1 MDAWKHEIRP
11 VTRADLPDSLS
22 VIRSSFNT
30 VALEMNL
37 TPENCP
43 GHTAFTTMEKLLDL
57 YGKAA
62 CFGLY
67 VDGTQ
72 IGFVAAEK
80 TGTGETFYLDKL
92 AVLPGQRHKGYGAQ
106 LVKCVLDYAGKQGG
120 KKVSLGMIDSLTVLK
135 EWYKS
140 LGFEEKG
147 TKKFEH
153 LPFLV
158 CFMDLALSAQKVK

>member
-1 MDAWKHEIRP
+1 MDAWIHEIRP
-11 VTRADLPDSLS
+11 ITKADLTSSLS

-30 VALEMNL
+30 VALEINL

-57 YGKAA
+57 YGKAT

-67 VDGTQ
+67 VDSTQ
-72 IGFVAAEK
+72 VGFVAAEK
-80 TGTGETFYLDKL
+80 VGDGETYYLDKL
-92 AVLPGQRHKGYGAQ
+92 AVLPVQRHKGFGAH
-106 LVKCVLDYAGKQGG
+106 LVMCVLDYVGRQGG
-120 KKVSLGMIDSLTVLK
+120 KRVSLGMIDSHVVLK

-158 CFMDLALSAQKVK
+158 CFMDLDLTAQKVK

>member
-1 MDAWKHEIRP
+1 
-11 VTRADLPDSLS
+11 
-22 VIRSSFNT
+22 
-30 VALEMNL
+30 MNL
-37 TPENCP
+37 TPGNCP

-57 YGKAA
+57 YEKAA

-67 VDGTQ
+67 VDGAQ
-72 IGFVAAEK
+72 AGFVAAEK
-80 TGTGETFYLDKL
+80 IGDGELFYLDKL

-106 LVKCVLDYAGKQGG
+106 LVQYVIEYAGRQGG
-120 KKVSLGMIDSLTVLK
+120 KRISLGMIDSLTILK

-140 LGFEEKG
+140 LGFKETG

-158 CFMDLALSAQKVK
+158 CFMDLDMSAQKVK